1 MSLLRAFIAV
11 EIPPEIHQAIEKQ
24 TASMRASLN
33 KSLVR
38 WVPTDNVHLTLKFLG
53 DVSPTNLE
61 MLAQMLNVEVSK
73 HPVFEMEFGG
83 LGAFP
88 NPKRPRVI
96 WIGIQAP
103 TGLEAL
109 QHGIEAAAATL
120 GYPPEKRPFSPH
132 LTIGRVKKKGGSP
145 GMQKIRAA
153 LEETQ
158 VGSLGTAMVTAVHLF
173 KSDLKPTGAVY
184 TKLFS
189 APLNNNPRPERNG
202 V

>member
-11 EIPPEIHQAIEKQ
+11 EIPPEVHQAIEVK
-24 TASMRASLN
+24 TALIRAALN

-38 WVPTDNVHLTLKFLG
+38 WVPTGNIHLTLKFLG
-53 DVSPTNLE
+53 DISPANIE
-61 MLAQMLNVEVSK
+61 MLSQMLNVEVGQHRS
-73 HPVFEMEFGG
+73 FEMAFEG

-103 TGLEAL
+103 AGLEAL
-109 QHGIEAAAATL
+109 QHGIEAATATL

-132 LTIGRVKKKGGSP
+132 LTIGRVKQKVGSA
-145 GMQKIRAA
+145 GMQKIRFA
-153 LEETQ
+153 LEETR
-158 VGSLGTAMVTAVHLF
+158 VGSLGSAQVTSVHLF

-184 TKLFS
+184 TRLFS
-189 APLNNNPRPERNG
+189 ALLKN
-202 V
+202 

>member
-11 EIPPEIHQAIEKQ
+11 EIPPEIHQAIEKE
-24 TASMRASLN
+24 TAPMRAALD

-38 WVPTDNVHLTLKFLG
+38 WAPKGNIHLTLKFLG
-53 DVSPTNLE
+53 DISPANVD
-61 MLAQMLNVEVSK
+61 MLSQMLNAEVSQ
-73 HPVFEMEFGG
+73 HQSFEIKFGG

-103 TGLEAL
+103 DGLEAL

-120 GYPPEKRPFSPH
+120 GYPNEKRTFSPH
-132 LTIGRVKKKGGSP
+132 LTIGRVKRKVGSA

-153 LEETQ
+153 LEEAKI
-158 VGSLGTAMVTAVHLF
+158 GSLGSARINAVHLF
-173 KSDLKPTGAVY
+173 KSELKPTGAVY
-184 TKLFS
+184 TRLFS
-189 APLNNNPRPERNG
+189 ASLKN
-202 V
+202 

>member
-11 EIPPEIHQAIEKQ
+11 EIPPEIHQAIDKE
-24 TASMRASLN
+24 TASIRAALD

-38 WVPTDNVHLTLKFLG
+38 WVPTGNIHLTLKFLG
-53 DVSPTNLE
+53 DVSPANLE

-73 HPVFEMEFGG
+73 QPVFEMEFVG

-103 TGLEAL
+103 AGLEAL
-109 QHGIEAAAATL
+109 QYGIESAAATL
-120 GYPPEKRPFSPH
+120 GYPAEKRPFSPH
-132 LTIGRVKKKGGSP
+132 LTIGRVKQKIGSA
-145 GMQKIRAA
+145 GMQKIRTA
-153 LEETQ
+153 LEETK
-158 VGSLGTAMVTAVHLF
+158 VGTLGSARVSAVHFF

-184 TKLFS
+184 TQLFS
-189 APLNNNPRPERNG
+189 APLKT
-202 V
+202 